1 MATRKKTEGTNK
13 AKRKKTRVAKAA
25 MRNKARTV
33 RKIGAIGKKAVKKQ
47 PARGALPKRPREL
60 RRPRLSAAPARPTAQ
75 PVAPAPTQRLAA
87 QERHLLEQRKDQT
100 PESAARD
107 EGFPEGW
114 SRHVGGDE
122 EYYDMWIDRYSRRGV
137 TIWKERGDFWYWQ
150 PPGGPERRESLS
162 KFDAI
167 QAAEQWLNEF
177 DRG

>member
-1 MATRKKTEGTNK
+1 MATRKKTKGTNK
-13 AKRKKTRVAKAA
+13 AKREKTRVAKAA
-25 MRNKARTV
+25 TRNKARTV

-47 PARGALPKRPREL
+47 PAPGALPKKAQRTAKASVKRP
-60 RRPRLSAAPARPTAQ
+60 PARPTAQ
-75 PVAPAPTQRLAA
+75 PVAPAPTQRLPA
-87 QERHLLEQRKDQT
+87 QERHLLDQRKDET

-150 PPGGPERRESLS
+150 PPGGSERRESLS

-177 DRG
+177 DQG

>member
-1 MATRKKTEGTNK
+1 MATRKKTKGTNK
-13 AKRKKTRVAKAA
+13 AKRKNTRVAKAA
-25 MRNKARTV
+25 TRNKARTV
-33 RKIGAIGKKAVKKQ
+33 RKIGAIGEKAVKMP
-47 PARGALPKRPREL
+47 PARGALPKRPSETAKASVK
-60 RRPRLSAAPARPTAQ
+60 RRPGPPDSATRSTSPA
-75 PVAPAPTQRLAA
+75 QRLPA
-87 QERHLLEQRKDQT
+87 QEHHLLEQRKDET

-114 SRHVGGDE
+114 NRHVGGDE
-122 EYYDMWIDRYSRRGV
+122 EYYDIWIDRYSKRGV

-150 PPGGPERRESLS
+150 PPGGSERRESLS